1 MSARERVREQVA
13 AWRPPVPGVR
23 EVFHARFVDHA
34 YPPHTHD
41 AWTVLLVDAGGVR
54 YSLDRHDHGM
64 AASTVSLLP
73 PHVVHDGRA
82 ASDVGFRKRVVY
94 VEPEV
99 IGDGLIGPAV
109 DRPVVADAGLVSR
122 IRRLHGA
129 LLHPDDAFE
138 AEARL
143 SFVAEGL
150 RRALR
155 PGAADAESETGA
167 RGAPPGLADL
177 LRDLLDARLFDGVTL
192 AEAGAVLGASPTH
205 LVRSFTRAFGV
216 APHAYVLGRRIDAAR
231 RQMLEG
237 RPLAE
242 VAAGIGFHDQSHLTR
257 HFRRHVGTT
266 PARYVRHHVALV
278 GGSSASAPGQ
288 TSPSPPSPVSI
299 GSPDDRGWSPG
310 GVAPGGV
317 VVEAVGDADSEHF

>member
-1 MSARERVREQVA
+1 MSARERVREHVV

-64 AASTVSLLP
+64 AASTVSVLP

-82 ASDVGFRKRVVY
+82 ATEVGFRKRVVY

-99 IGDGLIGPAV
+99 IGDALIGRAV
-109 DRPVVADAGLVSR
+109 DRPVVADAGLVRR
-122 IRRLHGA
+122 IRGLHGA
-129 LLHPDDAFE
+129 MLHPDDALE

-143 SFVAEGL
+143 AFVAEGV

-155 PGAADAESETGA
+155 PATADSGAADS
-167 RGAPPGLADL
+167 RSAPPGLPDL
-177 LRDLLDARLFDGVTL
+177 LRELLDARLFDGVTL

-231 RQMLEG
+231 RQVLDG

-242 VAAGIGFHDQSHLTR
+242 VAAGVGFHDQSHLTR

-266 PARYVRHHVALV
+266 PARYAQRHVRRLGNVA
-278 GGSSASAPGQ
+278 G
-288 TSPSPPSPVSI
+288 
-299 GSPDDRGWSPG
+299 
-310 GVAPGGV
+310 
-317 VVEAVGDADSEHF
+317 